1 MEHRSLE
8 INVISAKDLKK
19 VNMFSK
25 MQVYAVVS
33 ISGEPRASQQQRTA
47 VDRNGNA
54 SPAWN
59 FPVKF
64 TVDESAAR
72 SNRLS
77 VTFRIR
83 CERTLGDKDIGEVHV
98 PLSELVGSIED
109 GKLQFVTYQVRKPS
123 GRPKGELN
131 FSYKWG
137 EKIVGAKIASAALP
151 AMEVNKAQEPVTAY
165 PAQVGSSS
173 AYPPPPTGYAYQPPA
188 GYPSAS
194 AAGYGYPPPPQYG
207 AYPQQP
213 PPPGYGYP
221 PPQPGYG
228 YPPVQQPQQPPKKN
242 KMGLGL
248 GAGLLGGALGGLLL
262 VVRNTRNMGQE
273 SFVYSFVARGTTVV
287 AEYAAVTGNFPA
299 VATQCLQRL
308 PSANNKFSYN
318 CEHHA
323 FNFLVKDGYG
333 RFSISMFPAPPFM
346 LAKSYCVVAKE
357 SVENQLSL
365 AFLENLKADFEK
377 RYVGGTEAD
386 TAVAKSLDKEFG
398 PIMKEHMQY
407 TVDNAEEII
416 GKLAKVKA
424 QVSQVKSAMLDNIVK
439 VTDRGESLAIL
450 DGKAQDLRDS
460 AQQYKKTA
468 TQINRK
474 MWYKNMKTKL
484 VVIGIL
490 LLLALII
497 WLSVCRGFNCTK

>member
-19 VNMFSK
+19 VNLFSK
-25 MQVYAVVS
+25 MQAYAVVS
-33 ISGEPRASQQQRTA
+33 ISGEPRANQQQRTA
-47 VDRNGNA
+47 VDRSGNA

-72 SNRLS
+72 SNRLG

-83 CERTLGDKDIGEVHV
+83 CQRTLGDKDIGEVHV
-98 PLSELVGSIED
+98 PLSELIGSIED
-109 GKLQFVTYQVRKPS
+109 GKLQFLTYQVRKPS

-137 EKIVGAKIASAALP
+137 EKIVGAAPP

-248 GAGLLGGALGGLLL
+248 GAGLLGGALGGLLIGE
-262 VVRNTRNMGQE
+262 VI
-273 SFVYSFVARGTTVV
+273 S
-287 AEYAAVTGNFPA
+287 
-299 VATQCLQRL
+299 
-308 PSANNKFSYN
+308 
-318 CEHHA
+318 
-323 FNFLVKDGYG
+323 DG
-333 RFSISMFPAPPFM
+333 F
-346 LAKSYCVVAKE
+346 
-357 SVENQLSL
+357 
-365 AFLENLKADFEK
+365 
-377 RYVGGTEAD
+377 GG
-386 TAVAKSLDKEFG
+386 G
-398 PIMKEHMQY
+398 C
-407 TVDNAEEII
+407 
-416 GKLAKVKA
+416 G
-424 QVSQVKSAMLDNIVK
+424 
-439 VTDRGESLAIL
+439 G
-450 DGKAQDLRDS
+450 G
-460 AQQYKKTA
+460 
-468 TQINRK
+468 
-474 MWYKNMKTKL
+474 
-484 VVIGIL
+484 G
-490 LLLALII
+490 
-497 WLSVCRGFNCTK
+497 CGGGCGGG

>member
-19 VNMFSK
+19 VNLFSK
-25 MQVYAVVS
+25 MQAYAVVS
-33 ISGEPRASQQQRTA
+33 ISGEPRASQRQRTA
-47 VDRNGNA
+47 VDRIGNA

-64 TVDESAAR
+64 TVEESAAR
-72 SNRLS
+72 SNRLA

-83 CERTLGDKDIGEVHV
+83 CERTLGDKDIGE
-98 PLSELVGSIED
+98 
-109 GKLQFVTYQVRKPS
+109 VRKPS

-137 EKIVGAKIASAALP
+137 EKIVGAKPPAMEVNKAQQPLTAYPAQVGSSSAYPPPPTGYATPP

-228 YPPVQQPQQPPKKN
+228 YPPVQQPPKKN

-262 VVRNTRNMGQE
+262 GEVI
-273 SFVYSFVARGTTVV
+273 S
-287 AEYAAVTGNFPA
+287 
-299 VATQCLQRL
+299 
-308 PSANNKFSYN
+308 
-318 CEHHA
+318 
-323 FNFLVKDGYG
+323 DG
-333 RFSISMFPAPPFM
+333 F
-346 LAKSYCVVAKE
+346 
-357 SVENQLSL
+357 
-365 AFLENLKADFEK
+365 
-377 RYVGGTEAD
+377 GG
-386 TAVAKSLDKEFG
+386 G
-398 PIMKEHMQY
+398 C
-407 TVDNAEEII
+407 
-416 GKLAKVKA
+416 G
-424 QVSQVKSAMLDNIVK
+424 
-439 VTDRGESLAIL
+439 G
-450 DGKAQDLRDS
+450 G
-460 AQQYKKTA
+460 
-468 TQINRK
+468 
-474 MWYKNMKTKL
+474 
-484 VVIGIL
+484 G
-490 LLLALII
+490 
-497 WLSVCRGFNCTK
+497 CGGGCGGGF